1 MIIQKGEREYIVTEL
16 AHEWKAERNV
26 GGVSV
31 SYRIPKEAAPDAE
44 AVERYIMENDEVRKA
59 IRSERDKPDSFPDWE
74 DFIEKINKI

>member
-44 AVERYIMENDEVRKA
+44 AVERYIMENEYLYGGKA
-59 IRSERDKPDSFPDWE
+59 AV
-74 DFIEKINKI
+74 